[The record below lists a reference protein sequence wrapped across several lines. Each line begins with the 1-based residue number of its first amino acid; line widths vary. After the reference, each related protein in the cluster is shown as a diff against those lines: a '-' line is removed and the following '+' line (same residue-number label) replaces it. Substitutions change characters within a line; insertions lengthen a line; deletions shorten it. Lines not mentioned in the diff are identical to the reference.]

1 MEAKRVLPL
10 LLTFAIIISSV
21 MANVRHEEEQ
31 TKVADNGSVQI
42 VYMERASGDDDPE
55 YTHIQTLASVLG
67 SEEKARKAILYSYKH
82 TVNGFSA
89 KLTPE
94 QVDSLSKQPGVLQIV
109 PSGTYQLHT
118 RAGVS
123 LT

>member
-1 MEAKRVLPL
+1 
-10 LLTFAIIISSV
+10 

-31 TKVADNGSVQI
+31 TKVTNEGSVQI
-42 VYMERASGDDDPE
+42 VYMDRASGEDDPE
-55 YTHIQTLASVLG
+55 ATHVKTLAAVLG
-67 SEEKARKAILYSYKH
+67 SEEEARKAILYSYKH

-109 PSGTYQLHT
+109 PSETYQLHKRPGLSAT
-118 RAGVS
+118 
-123 LT
+123 

>member
-1 MEAKRVLPL
+1 MEAKRVLLL
-10 LLTFAIIISSV
+10 LLTFVVVISTV

-31 TKVADNGSVQI
+31 TKETGKGSVQI
-42 VYMERASGDDDPE
+42 VYMDRAVGEDDPE
-55 YTHIQTLASVLG
+55 ATHVKTLAAVLG
-67 SEEKARKAILYSYKH
+67 SEEEARKAILYSYKH

-94 QVDSLSKQPGVLQIV
+94 QVDSLSKLPGVVKVV

-118 RAGVS
+118 TAGAS
-123 LT
+123 SR